1 MGYDAEDLACFTA
14 HRFARISPAPANRE
28 ISARAVT
35 RSADPRRCGKLANH
49 RDRSVTLPIT
59 TKEEVSM
66 CRTARQIFACGV
78 AAVVFLIARPAGAME
93 TCNPV

>member
-35 RSADPRRCGKLANH
+35 RSPDPRRCGKLANH

-59 TKEEVSM
+59 
-66 CRTARQIFACGV
+66 
-78 AAVVFLIARPAGAME
+78 
-93 TCNPV
+93 NNH